1 MPMTPGPQY
10 VENQRR
16 IAEARGSVF
25 AVASDYPDRMR
36 VPPHRHVRDQLL
48 HALSG
53 VVLVSTVAGRWIV
66 PPEYALW
73 IPAGCEHQVEMLSA
87 VRMRSVYLRAGAVQL
102 AGRAPRVLG
111 MSALARALL
120 FEAMEIADSAAPPR
134 RDELLTE
141 LLLVEISRL
150 SEQPLVLPMP
160 ADARLMRL
168 CRRYIAGPSAR
179 APLDEW
185 ADEAGMSRRSLSR
198 HFRRET
204 GLTLDQW
211 RQQACVFAALPR
223 LIDGEPITRL
233 ALDLGYESPAAFTT
247 MFRRMLGRS
256 PRAYSRHVTEGCSPG
271 AGVVRAE
278 KPRTHLRKTQA
289 L

>member
-16 IAEARGSVF
+16 IAAARGAVF
-25 AVASDYPDRMR
+25 AVASDYPDKMT
-36 VPPHRHVRDQLL
+36 VPPHRHIRDQLL

-53 VVLVSTVAGRWIV
+53 VVLVSTAAGRWIV

-73 IPAGCEHQVEMLSA
+73 IPAGCEHRVEMLGA

-102 AGRAPRVLG
+102 TGDAPRVLG
-111 MSALARALL
+111 MNALARALL
-120 FEAMEIADSAAPPR
+120 VEAMEIADRPAPPR
-134 RDELLTE
+134 RDALIAE

-150 SEQPLVLPMP
+150 SAQPLVLPMP

-168 CRRYIAGPSAR
+168 CRGFIAAPSAR

-185 ADEAGMSRRSLSR
+185 ATRAGMSRRSLSR

-204 GLTLDQW
+204 GLTPDQW
-211 RQQACVFAALPR
+211 RQQACIFAALPR
-223 LIDGEPITRL
+223 LIEGDPITHL
-233 ALDLGYESPAAFTT
+233 ALDLGYESPAAFST

-256 PRAYSRHVTEGCSPG
+256 PRAYSQTLASACPP
-271 AGVVRAE
+271 AG
-278 KPRTHLRKTQA
+278 
-289 L
+289 